1 MNDAMQLHP
10 DLSSEQ
16 QKIIENFNVRLGA
29 IVKAAQLSITDQES
43 LVESA
48 NRKISLDSYMKAVQ
62 AHFANEL
69 GAAEEH
75 YKRLKNQ
82 VAALVQPAKIAR
94 DALVERQRIWMA
106 EEKRRADAE
115 ARRLQE
121 EAARNQQ
128 QKADEDQRAAE
139 RDAKNKKD
147 AAVYQINQDLK
158 DGVIGKRE
166 AAKRLKEAG
175 AEEEAAIQTAAA
187 VAEEEKAKPAPT
199 VRVAPAIPTV
209 AGVKNQTFYYAEAEH
224 PEYLIIAYAR
234 AVIAAN
240 VERQGFLRQFLTTDD
255 QAIGK
260 FARETKD
267 SEKVMEALP
276 GVRAWSKG

>member
-1 MNDAMQLHP
+1 MNQI
-10 DLSSEQ
+10 LSNEENAIQ
-16 QKIIENFNVRLGA
+16 QFNVRLGA
-29 IVKAAQLSITDQES
+29 ILKAAEIEVTDQAS
-43 LVESA
+43 LTESA
-48 NRKISLDSYMKAVQ
+48 NRKISLESYIKAVQ

-69 GAAEEH
+69 GAAEERL
-75 YKRLKNQ
+75 KRLKNQ
-82 VAALVQPAKIAR
+82 VVALVGPAKIAR
-94 DALVERQRIWMA
+94 DGLVDRQRQWMA
-106 EEKRRADAE
+106 LEKQRADAE

-121 EAARNQQ
+121 EAHRKQQ
-128 QKADEDQRAAE
+128 QKADEDRRAAE
-139 RDAKNKKD
+139 RDAKSKKD
-147 AAVYQINQDLK
+147 SAVYQINQDLK
-158 DGVIGKRE
+158 EGVIGKRE

-187 VAEEEKAKPAPT
+187 VAEEEKTKPAPT

-224 PEYLIIAYAR
+224 PEYLIIAYAQ

-240 VERQGFLRQFLTTDD
+240 VERQTFLRQFLTTDD

-267 SEKVMEALP
+267 NEKVMEALP
-276 GVRAWSKG
+276 GIRAWSRG